1 MSSLNTTSNQKAI
14 TMPSTNT
21 PPAPPAQGPPGEP
34 HIVRCNFRS
43 AGRLSN
49 DSTRHLRT
57 MHDGFA
63 RHVSHAL
70 DLFLG
75 SPLEVKLA
83 GVEQIS
89 SRDFLSSLAAG
100 SYLVPF
106 TLMPL
111 QTRVIAK
118 FDSAL
123 LFPLLDL
130 LLGGSGDPRESTR
143 ELTDIDEE
151 LIRSVTE
158 LIGVQLERTWK
169 ACNVSV
175 MPSPSLKP
183 ALVGQLF
190 LTEERVVSLHFE
202 ITLGSTVAGMRI
214 ILPMAFCNALVRS
227 SHPEAGRMVGD
238 AASILP
244 LRERLLDCNML
255 VAAELPGLAIS
266 VGDLLEMRPGGVI
279 DLHVPLENPVQLG
292 VSGYPL
298 FEMTPVRRGGRK
310 TAQLGRPCQPIPG
323 A

>member
-1 MSSLNTTSNQKAI
+1 MSKTKTQTVLQEV
-14 TMPSTNT
+14 
-21 PPAPPAQGPPGEP
+21 GPVREP
-34 HIVRCNFRS
+34 HIVPCNFRS

-57 MHDGFA
+57 MHDTFA
-63 RHVSHAL
+63 RNVAHSL

-83 GVEQIS
+83 GVDQVG
-89 SRDFLSSLAAG
+89 SREFTSSLAAG
-100 SYLVPF
+100 TYLVPF
-106 TLMPL
+106 TLVPL
-111 QTRVIAK
+111 QSRVIAQ

-130 LLGGSGDPRESTR
+130 LLGGSGDPFDQVR

-169 ACNVSV
+169 ACSVSV

-190 LTEERVVSLHFE
+190 ATEERIISLHFE
-202 ITLGSTVAGMRI
+202 ITLGLTTAAMRI
-214 ILPMAFCNALVRS
+214 VMPMAFCNALVRS
-227 SHPEAGRMVGD
+227 SHTEATRRTGRET
-238 AASILP
+238 ASTHR
-244 LRERLLDCNML
+244 LRDRLLECTML
-255 VAAELPGLAIS
+255 LSAELPGLAIS
-266 VGDLLEMRPGGVI
+266 VGELIDMQPGSV
-279 DLHVPLENPVQLG
+279 LNLRTPVQTPVRLG
-292 VSGYPL
+292 VGDHPL
-298 FEMTPVRRGGRK
+298 FEMTPVRRGVRK
-310 TAQLGRPCQPIPG
+310 TAQLNRPCQTHFG

>member
-1 MSSLNTTSNQKAI
+1 MTAAELQNLNTK
-14 TMPSTNT
+14 T
-21 PPAPPAQGPPGEP
+21 PPPEP
-34 HIVRCNFRS
+34 TILPCNFRS

-49 DSTRHLRT
+49 DSIRHLRT
-57 MHDGFA
+57 MHDTFA
-63 RHVSHAL
+63 RNVSHSL

-75 SPLEVKLA
+75 SPFEIKLLN
-83 GVEQIS
+83 VEQIG
-89 SRDFLSSLAAG
+89 SRDFVGSIAPG

-111 QTRVIAK
+111 QSRVIAK

-130 LLGGSGDPRESTR
+130 LLGGSGDPLDDPR

-169 ACNVSV
+169 ACQVSV

-190 LTEERVVSLHFE
+190 LTEERTVALNFE
-202 ITLGSTVAGMRI
+202 ITLARTTANMRI
-214 ILPMAFCNALVRS
+214 VLPMAFCNALVRS
-227 SHPEAGRMVGD
+227 THPENTPLGRDAGGP
-238 AASILP
+238 LP
-244 LRERLLDCNML
+244 LRERVLDCDLL
-255 VAAELPGLAIS
+255 VSAELTGLQIS
-266 VGDLLEMRPGGVI
+266 VGELIAMQPGTVL
-279 DLHVPLENPVQLG
+279 DLHTPVETPVRLNVQH
-292 VSGYPL
+292 YPL
-298 FEMTPVRRGGRK
+298 FEITPVRRGGRK
-310 TAQLGRPCQPIPG
+310 SAQLGSPFQPEMG